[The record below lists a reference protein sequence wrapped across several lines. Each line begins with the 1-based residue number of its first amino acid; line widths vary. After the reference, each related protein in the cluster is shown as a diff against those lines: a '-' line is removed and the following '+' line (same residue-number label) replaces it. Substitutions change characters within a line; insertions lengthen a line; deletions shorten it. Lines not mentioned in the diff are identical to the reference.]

1 MSHRNATNIIVVGN
15 LNAITG
21 STISNRASNSRALS
35 GHCPEL
41 APFHRAWYD
50 VEQFWLRLR
59 AYMHGWRHN
68 WKEGLKKK
76 RKKKRKKS
84 VWKARISE
92 CVAARCCNF
101 NYHTERY
108 SMQRRYWQ
116 RLVFFDGAEVVCLEV
131 MVDDYIRI
139 EAVENLFI
147 DLIQ

>member
-1 MSHRNATNIIVVGN
+1 MSHRNATNIIVIGN

-35 GHCPEL
+35 VHCPEL

-76 RKKKRKKS
+76 RKK
-84 VWKARISE
+84 
-92 CVAARCCNF
+92 
-101 NYHTERY
+101 
-108 SMQRRYWQ
+108 
-116 RLVFFDGAEVVCLEV
+116 L
-131 MVDDYIRI
+131 
-139 EAVENLFI
+139 
-147 DLIQ
+147 